1 MGLCGM
7 AEDKNKPDLLRGPVE
22 LAMQMFQAQL
32 DNFQG
37 SVVETDPVQQWR
49 RDNAIRMKDIRRG

>member
-1 MGLCGM
+1 M